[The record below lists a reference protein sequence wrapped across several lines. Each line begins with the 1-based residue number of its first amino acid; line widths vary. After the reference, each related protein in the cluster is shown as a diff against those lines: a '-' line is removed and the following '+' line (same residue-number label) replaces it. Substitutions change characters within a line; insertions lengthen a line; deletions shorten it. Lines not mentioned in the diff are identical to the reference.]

1 MIARVVLL
9 ALLVSG
15 AIVSRTQAQSAHSG
29 VVLVDVDP
37 RTGKVTNAR
46 ILQSTG
52 NAGYDDAALRRFR
65 QWRFKPGTAR
75 HVKIPITLVPAGNRY

>member
-9 ALLVSG
+9 ALLAVS
-15 AIVSRTQAQSAHSG
+15 ALVSRAQAQGAHSG
-29 VVLVDVDP
+29 VVLVDVDL

-52 NAGYDDAALRRFR
+52 DPGYDSAAVTRFR
-65 QWRFKPGTAR
+65 QWRFKPGTAP
-75 HVKIPITLVPAGNRY
+75 HVKIPITFAPAGNRY